1 MANVPFFSAGE
12 VGLIKDLPA
21 DELDPRAWSDARNV
35 RFADGKIY
43 TRNGH
48 ANIFGTPTAAPFW
61 LMPVQAGSQAF
72 WVYSSV
78 ANLYVTDGAT
88 HATVTRA
95 AGGVYTMDTK
105 RKWIGGTLSNI
116 PIITNGLDVPQ
127 MWVAPALASDFA
139 NLSNWP
145 ATDRC
150 MSIKPFKSFLVALN
164 ITRSGTNYAHLVKW
178 SHPAVP
184 GAVPTSWDETDP
196 TLQAGEIELVDE
208 LPGAIR
214 NGLGLRD
221 TFVIYKDNS
230 VWGMQFIGGNNVFRF
245 FPIFLQSGILSTHCV
260 STIRNG
266 AAHFVATGEDFIV
279 HDGQNAQS
287 VFDRKIRNFI
297 KNAVPSTLIDYCFTM
312 SVPEKNEVWFCFPQA
327 GGEFPTMAAIYNWKD
342 ETAVLKDLPANTA
355 FADIGPAAESSDPW
369 DADSA
374 TWDSDTTTWDL
385 NLFSPHIFQIVSAN
399 PTTGF
404 LVKLEDPLTVQDN
417 WYVERTGIAVI
428 GQDRVTGQL
437 KADNDIMKLLDRIW
451 PKGSGGGFNVQ
462 LGCQELKE
470 SANSYDTAQLFVPGV
485 DKYKDAFVP
494 QNGRFLSVKFSK
506 NSGVSS
512 ASEIQGFNLNIQPL
526 GDQ

>member
-1 MANVPFFSAGE
+1 MTNIPFFSAGE
-12 VGLIKDLPA
+12 IGLIKDRPA

-35 RFADGKIY
+35 RFSDGKIY

-48 ANIFGTPTAAPFW
+48 SNVFGIPTGAPYW
-61 LMPVQAGSQAF
+61 NMPVQAGQTAL
-72 WVYSSV
+72 WVYATV
-78 ANLYVTDGAT
+78 ANLFATDGAT

-95 AGGVYTMDTK
+95 AGGVYAMTTK
-105 RKWIGGTLSNI
+105 RKWVGGTLSNI

-127 MWVAPALASDFA
+127 MWLAPSLSSDFA

-145 ATDRC
+145 VNDRC
-150 MSIKPFKSFLVALN
+150 MAIKPFKSFLVALN
-164 ITRSGTNYAHLVKW
+164 ITRSGTNYPHLIKW

-196 TLQAGEIELVDE
+196 TLQAGEVEIVDE

-214 NGLGLRD
+214 TGLGLRD

-230 VWGMQFIGGNNVFRF
+230 IWGMQFIGGNSIFRQ
-245 FPIFLQSGILSTHCV
+245 FPIFLQAGIMSTHCV
-260 STIRNG
+260 STIQNG

-287 VFDRKIRNFI
+287 VFDRKIRNYI
-297 KNAVPSTLIDYCFTM
+297 KNALPSTLIDYCFTITI
-312 SVPEKNEVWFCFPQA
+312 PGKTEVWFCFPEA

-342 ETAVLKDLPANTA
+342 GTAVLKDLPANTA
-355 FADIGPAAESSDPW
+355 FADIGPSAETSDPW

-385 NLFSPHIFQIVSAN
+385 SLFSPHDFQVVSSN
-399 PTTGF
+399 PTTGM
-404 LVKLEDPLTVQDN
+404 LTRLEDPSFVQDN
-417 WYVERTGIAVI
+417 WYVERQGLAIV
-428 GQDRVTGQL
+428 GQDRVTGEL
-437 KADNDIMKLLDRIW
+437 KGDNEVMKLLDRIW
-451 PKGSGGGFNVQ
+451 PKASGGAFDVQ

-470 SANSYDTAQLFVPGV
+470 AVNSYDTAQVFTPGT
-485 DKYKDAFVP
+485 DKYKDFIP

-506 NSGVSS
+506 NASVSTTGT
-512 ASEIQGFNLNIQPL
+512 EIQGFNLNVNVL
-526 GDQ
+526 GEQ